1 MVPMLTSLK
10 SWFISQPSDDHLA
23 DYAKSGDTR
32 HLTKLVTLFGNDLYH
47 YLVTQSNEQLAFDI
61 SQQTWLK
68 VMEKRHH
75 YQPQANPK
83 AWLFRLA
90 RNALIDEYRKQQ
102 RFVEL
107 EDSTVIAAK
116 STEQAFDYDKF
127 NAALKQLSFV
137 QREALSLQQEG
148 FSLDDIQHITQSNH
162 ETVKTRLRYAKQNL
176 KIILGANNDQA

>member
-1 MVPMLTSLK
+1 MLTSLK
-10 SWFISQPSDDHLA
+10 SWFISQPSDDYLA

-75 YQPQANPK
+75 YQGQNNPK

-107 EDSTVIAAK
+107 EENTAMPAAQ
-116 STEQAFDYDKF
+116 TEPNFDYDSF
-127 NAALKQLSFV
+127 NRALMQLSFV
-137 QREALSLQQEG
+137 QREALTLQQEG
-148 FSLDDIQHITQSNH
+148 FSLDDIQQITQSNH

-176 KIILGANNDQA
+176 KIILGADNDQA

>member
-1 MVPMLTSLK
+1 MIASLK
-10 SWFISQPSDDHLA
+10 SWFISQPNKDHLA
-23 DYAKSGDTR
+23 DYAKSGDNR
-32 HLTKLVTLFGNDLYH
+32 HLTKLVALFGNDLYH

-68 VMEKRHH
+68 VMEKRKY
-75 YQPQANPK
+75 YQPQDNPK

-90 RNALIDEYRKQQ
+90 RNALIDEFRKQQ

-107 EDSTVIAAK
+107 EDNTVIVAPN
-116 STEQAFDYDKF
+116 SEQTFDYAAF
-127 NAALKQLSFV
+127 NSALMQLSFV

-148 FSLDDIQHITQSNH
+148 FSLEDIQQITQSNH

-176 KIILGANNDQA
+176 KIIIGADNEQA

>member
-1 MVPMLTSLK
+1 MLTSLR

-32 HLTKLVTLFGNDLYH
+32 HLTKLVTLFGDDLYH
-47 YLVTQSNEQLAFDI
+47 YLATQSNEQLAYDI
-61 SQQTWLK
+61 SQQIWLK
-68 VMEKRHH
+68 VMEKRK
-75 YQPQANPK
+75 YYKPQDNPK

-102 RFVEL
+102 RFVVL
-107 EDSTVIAAK
+107 EENTAITA
-116 STEQAFDYDKF
+116 TQAEPSFDYDSF
-127 NAALKQLSFV
+127 NHALMQLSFV
-137 QREALSLQQEG
+137 QREALTLQQEG

-176 KIILGANNDQA
+176 KIILGADNDQA